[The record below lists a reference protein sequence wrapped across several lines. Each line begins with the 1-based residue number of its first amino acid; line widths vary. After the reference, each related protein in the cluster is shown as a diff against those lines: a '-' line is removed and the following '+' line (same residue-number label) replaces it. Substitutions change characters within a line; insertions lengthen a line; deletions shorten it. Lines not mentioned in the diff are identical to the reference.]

1 MVRMMSSAL
10 GLKQPTPMQIGKMH
24 AYLLTAGVAASV
36 QCVGKSVSATGRGG
50 AGSAMGGLLSKA
62 GKVSNSERECAGMVC
77 RFRLRAIEEGDGD
90 RALPAPLSA
99 PERRRGIV
107 PVLSCQ
113 RARSSLP
120 LSVVPGVVPAL
131 GLCPYAPE
139 GRVPLT
145 APAQG
150 RCD

>member
-1 MVRMMSSAL
+1 
-10 GLKQPTPMQIGKMH
+10 
-24 AYLLTAGVAASV
+24 
-36 QCVGKSVSATGRGG
+36 
-50 AGSAMGGLLSKA
+50 MGGLLSKA

-113 RARSSLP
+113 RAPSSLP

-139 GRVPLT
+139 GRVCP
-145 APAQG
+145 
-150 RCD
+150 